1 MLGAEVITVNAGT
14 RTLKDA
20 INEALR
26 DWVTNVQDTY
36 YLLGSALG
44 PHPYPLMVRD
54 FQSVIGREAREQI
67 LSATGKLPRAVM
79 ACVGGGSNAIGL
91 FHPFIGD
98 GGVRLIGVEAG
109 GCGDSLGKHAARFH
123 SGKKSGGGRVG
134 VLQGTMS
141 YVLQDTNGQIATTHS
156 ISAGLDYSA
165 IGPEHAFLHDSGRAE
180 YTSAS
185 DAEALEGLRLCAKL
199 EGIIPA
205 LETAHAIL
213 PAIRLARELPPD
225 DAHHRESLRAR
236 RQGRSARGRVAAP
249 MSRIREKFGELKRSG
264 RGGFIPFITAGDP
277 DLATT
282 ERLLIELAHRG
293 ADIIELGVPF
303 SDPVADGEVIQRA
316 SERALRSDVTVR
328 DAFTCVRNVR
338 QRIDV
343 PIVLFSY
350 FNPLLQFG
358 PGPFASA
365 AREAGID
372 GVLVTDLIPE
382 EAESWTQNL
391 LQHGL
396 DPIFLVAPTTSD
408 KRLAQIAQRARGFIY
423 AISRA
428 GVTGERDEMTRDAEI
443 LVRRIRSVSDL
454 PVAVG
459 FGISTAEQVRAV
471 WRFADAAVV
480 GSAIVRQIEK
490 SGNSQDL
497 VKRIGDFARSLIQQV

>member
-1 MLGAEVITVNAGT
+1 
-14 RTLKDA
+14 
-20 INEALR
+20 
-26 DWVTNVQDTY
+26 
-36 YLLGSALG
+36 
-44 PHPYPLMVRD
+44 
-54 FQSVIGREAREQI
+54 
-67 LSATGKLPRAVM
+67 
-79 ACVGGGSNAIGL
+79 
-91 FHPFIGD
+91 
-98 GGVRLIGVEAG
+98 
-109 GCGDSLGKHAARFH
+109 
-123 SGKKSGGGRVG
+123 
-134 VLQGTMS
+134 
-141 YVLQDTNGQIATTHS
+141 
-156 ISAGLDYSA
+156 
-165 IGPEHAFLHDSGRAE
+165 
-180 YTSAS
+180 
-185 DAEALEGLRLCAKL
+185 
-199 EGIIPA
+199 
-205 LETAHAIL
+205 
-213 PAIRLARELPPD
+213 
-225 DAHHRESLRAR
+225 
-236 RQGRSARGRVAAP
+236 

-264 RGGFIPFITAGDP
+264 HGGFIPFITAGDP

-282 ERLLIELAHRG
+282 ERLLIELAKAG
-293 ADIIELGVPF
+293 AAIIELGLPF

-316 SERALRSDVTVR
+316 SERALRSGATVR
-328 DAFTCVRNVR
+328 DAFTCARNVR

-408 KRLAQIAQRARGFIY
+408 KRLAGIAQQARGFIY

-490 SGNSQDL
+490 TGNSQDL
-497 VKRIGDFARSLIQQV
+497 VKRVGDFARSLIQQM